1 MSVKSAGYAMAGV
14 GLCGAAVIPGTVGK
28 GFIAVGTKLLSF
40 SSWLSEKGNEYK
52 KYSRSLEELDDEPAV
67 EPAVESVDEPVD
79 DKKVVAVAKP
89 ADETVNAEET
99 GGKVT
104 VVDEDNGEK
113 NPDAVALAATLC

>member
-14 GLCGAAVIPGTVGK
+14 GLCGVAVIPGTVGK

-52 KYSRSLEELDDEPAV
+52 KYSQELDEP
-67 EPAVESVDEPVD
+67 VDESVD

-89 ADETVNAEET
+89 ADETVNAAET

-104 VVDEDNGEK
+104 VVDEDSGEK

>member
-52 KYSRSLEELDDEPAV
+52 KYSQELDEPAD
-67 EPAVESVDEPVD
+67 ETVDETVDESVD

-89 ADETVNAEET
+89 VDETVNAAET
-99 GGKVT
+99 GEKVT
-104 VVDEDNGEK
+104 VVDEDNSEK